1 MIAAMLLLAQTA
13 PMPSPA
19 PAPVDPQRYRA
30 CAAAAE
36 ADSARGV
43 ALADSWAKEG
53 GGFLADRCKGLALAT
68 GGQWPA
74 AAAIFEFAAQGAQA
88 ARHSVAY
95 AAWAQAGNAW
105 LAAGEPTRAKA
116 ALDNAI
122 NPGVLR
128 DLQLGQ
134 AHIDRARAYVG
145 MGELP
150 AARGDLDIAVRE
162 APEDPLGWLLS
173 ATLARRMGNLERARD
188 DIVEAAERDGDN
200 PAVQLEVGNI
210 AAGLGEDRG
219 ARGAWARVIELAPDS
234 PQAASAKAALAA
246 NPAQ

>member
-1 MIAAMLLLAQTA
+1 MIAALMLLAQA
-13 PMPSPA
+13 APA
-19 PAPVDPQRYRA
+19 PADPQRYRA
-30 CAAAAE
+30 CAAIAE
-36 ADSARGV
+36 ADGAKGV
-43 ALADSWAKEG
+43 AAADAWAKEG

-68 GGQWPA
+68 GGQWAA
-74 AAAIFEFAAQGAQA
+74 AAAIFEFSAQAAQG

-95 AAWAQAGNAW
+95 PTWAQAGNAW
-105 LAAGEPTRAKA
+105 LAAGEPTRARA

-122 NPGVLR
+122 NPGLLR

-134 AHIDRARAYVG
+134 AHIDRARAFVG

-150 AARGDLDIAVRE
+150 SARADLDIAVRE

-173 ATLARRMGNLERARD
+173 ATLARRMGALERARD

-210 AAGLGEDRG
+210 AAALGEDAG
-219 ARGAWARVIELAPDS
+219 ARGAWQRVIELAPES

>member
-1 MIAAMLLLAQTA
+1 MIVALMLLAQAA
-13 PMPSPA
+13 PV
-19 PAPVDPQRYRA
+19 PVDPQRYRTCA
-30 CAAAAE
+30 AVAEADGAKGAAAAD
-36 ADSARGV
+36 A
-43 ALADSWAKEG
+43 WAKEG

-68 GGQWPA
+68 GGQWAA
-74 AAAIFEFAAQGAQA
+74 AAAIFEFSAQAAQG

-95 AAWAQAGNAW
+95 PTWAQAGNAW

-122 NPGVLR
+122 NPGLLR

-134 AHIDRARAYVG
+134 AHIDRARAFVG

-150 AARGDLDIAVRE
+150 SARADLDIAVRE

-173 ATLARRMGNLERARD
+173 ATLARRMGALERARD
-188 DIVEAAERDGDN
+188 DIVEAAERDADN

-210 AAGLGEDRG
+210 AAALGEDAG
-219 ARGAWARVIELAPDS
+219 ARRAWQRVIELAPES

>member
-1 MIAAMLLLAQTA
+1 MIAALMLLAQA
-13 PMPSPA
+13 APA
-19 PAPVDPQRYRA
+19 PADPQRYRA
-30 CAAAAE
+30 CAAIAE
-36 ADSARGV
+36 ADGAKGV
-43 ALADSWAKEG
+43 AAADAWAKEG

-68 GGQWPA
+68 GGQWAA
-74 AAAIFEFAAQGAQA
+74 AAAIFEFSAIAAQV

-95 AAWAQAGNAW
+95 PTWAQAGNAW
-105 LAAGEPTRAKA
+105 LAAGEPTRARA

-122 NPGVLR
+122 NPGLLR

-134 AHIDRARAYVG
+134 AHIDRARAFVG

-150 AARGDLDIAVRE
+150 SARADLDIAVRE

-173 ATLARRMGNLERARD
+173 ATLARRMGALERARD

-210 AAGLGEDRG
+210 AAALGEDAG
-219 ARGAWARVIELAPDS
+219 ARGAWQRVIELAPES
-234 PQAASAKAALAA
+234 PQAASAKAALAT

>member
-1 MIAAMLLLAQTA
+1 MIAALMLLAQA
-13 PMPSPA
+13 APA
-19 PAPVDPQRYRA
+19 PADPQRYRA
-30 CAAAAE
+30 CAAIAE
-36 ADSARGV
+36 ADGAKGV
-43 ALADSWAKEG
+43 AAADAWAKEG

-68 GGQWPA
+68 GGQWAA
-74 AAAIFEFAAQGAQA
+74 AAAIFEFSAQAAQG

-95 AAWAQAGNAW
+95 PTWAQAGNAW
-105 LAAGEPTRAKA
+105 LAAGEPTRARA

-122 NPGVLR
+122 NPGLLR

-134 AHIDRARAYVG
+134 AHIDRARAFVG

-150 AARGDLDIAVRE
+150 SARADLDIAVRE

-173 ATLARRMGNLERARD
+173 ATLARRMGALERARD

-210 AAGLGEDRG
+210 AAALGEDAG
-219 ARGAWARVIELAPDS
+219 ARGAWQRVIELAPES
-234 PQAASAKAALAA
+234 PQAASAKAALAT

>member
-1 MIAAMLLLAQTA
+1 MMTALMLLAQA
-13 PMPSPA
+13 APA
-19 PAPVDPQRYRA
+19 PAPADPQRYRA
-30 CAAAAE
+30 CAAVAE
-36 ADSARGV
+36 ADSAKGV
-43 ALADSWAKEG
+43 AAADAWAKDG

-68 GGQWPA
+68 GGQWA
-74 AAAIFEFAAQGAQA
+74 QAAAIFEFSATAAQS

-95 AAWAQAGNAW
+95 PAWAQAGNAW
-105 LAAGEPTRAKA
+105 LAAGQPTRAKA

-122 NPGVLR
+122 DPGFLR
-128 DLQLGQ
+128 NLQLGQ
-134 AHIDRARAYVG
+134 AHIDRARAFVG

-150 AARGDLDIAVRE
+150 SARADLDIAVRE

-173 ATLARRMGNLERARD
+173 ATLARRMGDLERARD

-210 AAGLGEDRG
+210 AAGLGEDVG
-219 ARGAWARVIELAPDS
+219 ARGAWARVIELAPES

>member
-1 MIAAMLLLAQTA
+1 MIAALMLLAQA
-13 PMPSPA
+13 APA
-19 PAPVDPQRYRA
+19 PADPQRYRA
-30 CAAAAE
+30 CAAIAE
-36 ADSARGV
+36 ADGAKGV
-43 ALADSWAKEG
+43 AAADAWAKEG

-68 GGQWPA
+68 GGQWAA
-74 AAAIFEFAAQGAQA
+74 AAAIFEFSAIAAQV

-95 AAWAQAGNAW
+95 PTWAQAGNAW
-105 LAAGEPTRAKA
+105 LAAGEPTRARA

-122 NPGVLR
+122 NPGLLR

-134 AHIDRARAYVG
+134 AHIDRARAFVG

-150 AARGDLDIAVRE
+150 SARADLDIAVRE

-173 ATLARRMGNLERARD
+173 ATLARRMGALERARD

-210 AAGLGEDRG
+210 AAALGEDAG
-219 ARGAWARVIELAPDS
+219 ARGAWQRVIELAPES
-234 PQAASAKAALAA
+234 PQAASAKAALAT
-246 NPAQ
+246 NLAQ

>member
-1 MIAAMLLLAQTA
+1 MMTALMLLAQA
-13 PMPSPA
+13 A
-19 PAPVDPQRYRA
+19 PAPVPADPQRYRA
-30 CAAAAE
+30 CAAVAE
-36 ADSARGV
+36 ADGAKGV
-43 ALADSWAKEG
+43 AAADAWAKEG

-68 GGQWPA
+68 GGQWA
-74 AAAIFEFAAQGAQA
+74 QAAAIFEFAAQGAQS

-95 AAWAQAGNAW
+95 PAWAQAGNAW
-105 LAAGEPTRAKA
+105 LAAGQPTRAKA

-122 NPGVLR
+122 DPGFLR

-134 AHIDRARAYVG
+134 AHIDRARAFVG

-150 AARGDLDIAVRE
+150 SARTDLDIAVRE

-173 ATLARRMGNLERARD
+173 ATLARRMGDLERARD
-188 DIVEAAERDGDN
+188 DIVEAAERDADN

-210 AAGLGEDRG
+210 AAGLGEDVG
-219 ARGAWARVIELAPDS
+219 ARGAWARVIELAPES

>member
-1 MIAAMLLLAQTA
+1 MIAALMLLAQA
-13 PMPSPA
+13 APA
-19 PAPVDPQRYRA
+19 PADHQRYRA
-30 CAAAAE
+30 CAAIAE
-36 ADSARGV
+36 ADGAKG
-43 ALADSWAKEG
+43 AAAADAWAKEG

-68 GGQWPA
+68 GGQWAA
-74 AAAIFEFAAQGAQA
+74 AAAIFEFSAQAAQG

-95 AAWAQAGNAW
+95 PTWAQAGNAW
-105 LAAGEPTRAKA
+105 LAAGEPTRARA

-122 NPGVLR
+122 NPGLLR

-134 AHIDRARAYVG
+134 AHIDRARAFVG

-150 AARGDLDIAVRE
+150 SARADLDIAVRE

-173 ATLARRMGNLERARD
+173 ATLARRMGALERARD

-210 AAGLGEDRG
+210 AAALGEDAG
-219 ARGAWARVIELAPDS
+219 ARGAWQRVIELAPES

>member
-1 MIAAMLLLAQTA
+1 MMTALMLLAQVA
-13 PMPSPA
+13 PA
-19 PAPVDPQRYRA
+19 PAPADPQRYRA
-30 CAAAAE
+30 CAAVAE
-36 ADSARGV
+36 ADSAKGV
-43 ALADSWAKEG
+43 AAADAWAKDG

-68 GGQWPA
+68 GGQWA
-74 AAAIFEFAAQGAQA
+74 QAAAIFEFAAQGAQT

-95 AAWAQAGNAW
+95 PAWAQAGNAW
-105 LAAGEPTRAKA
+105 LAAGQPTRAKA

-122 NPGVLR
+122 DPGFLR
-128 DLQLGQ
+128 NLQLGQ
-134 AHIDRARAYVG
+134 AHIDRARAFVG

-150 AARGDLDIAVRE
+150 SARADLDIAVRE

-173 ATLARRMGNLERARD
+173 ATLARRMGDLERARD
-188 DIVEAAERDGDN
+188 DIVEAAERDADN

-210 AAGLGEDRG
+210 AAGLGEDVG
-219 ARGAWARVIELAPDS
+219 ARGAWARVIELAPES